1 VSAPD
6 GRRIGHDSSDAL
18 PARSGPPAST
28 TDRTKAGIKVVSV
41 NVGLPR
47 DFEVQ
52 GKRVRTAVW
61 KSPVAGHVHVWK
73 LNIEGDAQADPDV
86 HGGPLKAVYAYPSE
100 HYELW
105 RKELE
110 LAELGWGS
118 FGENLT
124 TVGLSESTVR
134 IGDRLRIG
142 TVELQVTKP
151 RLPCYKLALRLGRP
165 EILRRL
171 VQTGRTGFYL
181 AVLEEGRLAAGDSIE
196 CVASSERGPTVAEV
210 VAARDASREE

>member
-1 VSAPD
+1 MSA
-6 GRRIGHDSSDAL
+6 DAG
-18 PARSGPPAST
+18 RSGV
-28 TDRTKAGIKVVSV
+28 RVVSV

-47 DFEVQ
+47 EVRS
-52 GKRVRTAVW
+52 GSETVRTAIW
-61 KSPVAGHVHVWK
+61 KSPVAGPVRVRR
-73 LNIEGDAQADPDV
+73 LNLEGDGQADPDV
-86 HGGPLKAVYAYPSE
+86 HGGPQKAVYAYPSE

-110 LAELGWGS
+110 LLELGWGS

-124 TVGLSESTVR
+124 TVGLTESTVR

-171 VQTGRTGFYL
+171 LQTGRTGFYL
-181 AVLEEGRLAAGDSIE
+181 AVLEEGHLAAGDDIE
-196 CVASSERGPTVAEV
+196 FVASSERGPTVAEV
-210 VAARDASREE
+210 VADRQGSRDE

>member
-1 VSAPD
+1 
-6 GRRIGHDSSDAL
+6 
-18 PARSGPPAST
+18 
-28 TDRTKAGIKVVSV
+28 
-41 NVGLPR
+41 
-47 DFEVQ
+47 
-52 GKRVRTAVW
+52 VRTAIW
-61 KSPVAGHVHVWK
+61 KSPVAGLVRVRR
-73 LNIEGDAQADPDV
+73 LNLEGDGQADPGV
-86 HGGPLKAVYAYPSE
+86 HGGREKAVYAYPSE

-110 LAELGWGS
+110 LLELGWGS

-124 TVGLSESTVR
+124 TVGLTESTVR

-171 VQTGRTGFYL
+171 LQTGRTGFYL
-181 AVLEEGRLAAGDSIE
+181 AVLEEGHLAAGDDIE

-210 VAARDASREE
+210 VAERQGSRDE